1 MIQTKLKEDPQIKC
15 NLTHK
20 YSKDVF
26 VFCNAVRAGPT
37 IEAKRMISFDNQKKG
52 SVKPIHWPE
61 SDIKLI
67 SSMCSDHNVMCRGN
81 GLELRKLKNKK

>member
-37 IEAKRMISFDNQKKG
+37 IEAKRMISMGGYCGIKG
-52 SVKPIHWPE
+52 DVMMCCTAVRPGPTIE
-61 SDIKLI
+61 AERII
-67 SSMCSDHNVMCRGN
+67 SMGGYCGY
-81 GLELRKLKNKK
+81 